1 MITHT
6 IVAVQETSQTF
17 AARSEARTIA
27 ERSGMDET
35 DAHRVGLVAT
45 ELATNLV
52 KHTASGGELLIRFR
66 VRPAPEVE
74 LIAIDRGAGIRDIA
88 AALRDGHSSAGS
100 PGTGLGAVVR
110 MSEDFDITSTLG
122 HGTAVLA
129 RLRAKRS
136 ARVRAGAFEIG
147 VISQAK
153 PGETVC
159 GDAWYVRQYP
169 NSAAVIVA

>member
-17 AARSEARTIA
+17 AARSEATNIA

-52 KHTASGGELLIRFR
+52 KHTPGGGELLIRCR
-66 VRPAPEVE
+66 QQPAVEVE
-74 LIAIDRGAGIRDIA
+74 MIAIDRGPGIRDLA
-88 AALRDGHSSAGS
+88 SALRDGHSSAGS
-100 PGTGLGAVVR
+100 PGTGLGAVR
-110 MSEDFDITSTLG
+110 RLSEEFDITSTPG

-129 RLRAKRS
+129 RLRAKRG
-136 ARVRAGAFEIG
+136 ARARSGAFDIG

-153 PGETVC
+153 PGEMVC
-159 GDAWYVRQYP
+159 GDAWHVRQYP
-169 NSAAVIVA
+169 NSAALLVA